1 MATACKQEGM
11 ADCCGVCC
19 VSHVRMQAGKGSK
32 ARTVF
37 SHELHLFDPVKYQ
50 WSEVRTAPPHDRE
63 PMRATQVSPIDPN
76 PMDDL
81 GLVGG
86 P

>member
-1 MATACKQEGM
+1 M

-50 WSEVRTAPPHDRE
+50 WSEVRPAPPHQPQANESKTSE
-63 PMRATQVSPIDPN
+63 PHRPH
-76 PMDDL
+76 
-81 GLVGG
+81 G
-86 P
+86 